1 MVMSTDDR
9 YCREIL
15 VTKERRVTKEREV
28 TQVKLEVQAE

>member
-1 MVMSTDDR
+1 MSTDDR
-9 YCREIL
+9 YCRETL